1 MSGLKDILAKLSDH
15 NNLTEKE
22 AEAAMQEIMHGRA
35 TDAQIGAYLMGLRM
49 KGETIEEI
57 TGSVRAMRDLAI
69 RVPISD
75 PQVVDTCGTGGD
87 GSHTFN
93 ISTATAFVVAG
104 AGITVAKH
112 GNRSVSSRSGSADV
126 LAALGVNIDLPPEKV
141 GDCIN
146 EVGIGFLFAPLYHG
160 AMKHCAKPRAQM
172 GIRTLMNIM
181 GPLSN
186 PAGAT
191 IQILGVYDAQLTE
204 KLAQVLMRLGTQH
217 CFVLHGMDGLDEIS
231 LTGPT
236 KIAEGKKG
244 RVASYVVR
252 PEDFGLQPVSPK
264 ELLGGTPEDNAKIIQ
279 RILRGTRGPQRDIVL
294 MNAAPALV
302 ACHKAPSL
310 KAAFE
315 EAGRVLDS
323 GAPFEKLEKLISYTK
338 ELSA

>member
-1 MSGLKDILAKLSDH
+1 MREMMSG
-15 NNLTEKE
+15 N
-22 AEAAMQEIMHGRA
+22 A
-35 TDAQIGAYLMGLRM
+35 TDAQIAAYLMGLRM

-57 TGSVRAMRDLAI
+57 TGSVRAMRDVAI

-93 ISTATAFVVAG
+93 ISTATAFIIAG

-126 LAALGVNIDLPPEKV
+126 LSALGVNIDLPPQKV

-146 EVGIGFLFAPLYHG
+146 EVGIGFLFAPLYHD
-160 AMKHCAKPRAQM
+160 AMKHCAKPRADM

-191 IQILGVYDAQLTE
+191 IQVLGVYDASLTE
-204 KLAQVLMRLGTQH
+204 KLAQVLIRLGTQH

-236 KIAEGKKG
+236 TVAEGKKG
-244 RVASYVVR
+244 RVASYIVK
-252 PEDFGLQPVSPK
+252 PEDFGLKPVAPQ
-264 ELLGGTPEDNAKIIQ
+264 ELLGGTPQDNAAIIQ
-279 RILRGTRGPQRDIVL
+279 DILRGSQSPKRDIVL

-302 ACHKAPSL
+302 ACNKATSL
-310 KAAFE
+310 KTGYD
-315 EAGRVLDS
+315 EAQRILDS
-323 GAPFEKLEKLISYTK
+323 GAPFEKLEKLIAYTK
-338 ELSA
+338 ELAA